1 MKSPFQ
7 ILVFG
12 SCNSVPAGSG
22 TLRSGHSAKTPT
34 AQTRCSRG
42 GVFMNMSQ

>member
-7 ILVFG
+7 ILVFA

-34 AQTRCSRG
+34 AQPRSSRG